1 MIYFTSDTHF
11 FHENILKLDNR
22 PFKDMND
29 MCDKM
34 LEKWN
39 NKVNKNDT
47 VYILGDYTWKQSDEH
62 IEYLKKLNGRKRL
75 ILGNHDFRNSS
86 NKYKDLFESIKDYDE
101 VKIDGKV
108 IVMSHYPI
116 FMYNKHY
123 HDTIML
129 YGHLHNT
136 KEYRLVNDMMT
147 RLDNIDCPHNMFNVG
162 CMLWNYEPI
171 SLDEIIKSQLSL
183 HE

>member
-101 VKIDGKV
+101 VKITDFQAELQYNMIQNLLVDVGAKV
-108 IVMSHYPI
+108 
-116 FMYNKHY
+116 
-123 HDTIML
+123 
-129 YGHLHNT
+129 G
-136 KEYRLVNDMMT
+136 YRIL
-147 RLDNIDCPHNMFNVG
+147 NIDLDDDNDSLKMEFKGPYVG
-162 CMLWNYEPI
+162 LEA
-171 SLDEIIKSQLSL
+171 
-183 HE
+183 HF